1 MSTTQ
6 QTTARGPLIDG
17 GHVYSPLEPYWNAF
31 QQWRKRQKLLASLY
45 DLSDRELMDVG
56 ITRGE
61 IDYVA
66 THRGGD
72 PRGILSGK

>member
-1 MSTTQ
+1 MSTIQ
-6 QTTARGPLIDG
+6 ETTARGPLIDG
-17 GHVYSPLEPYWNAF
+17 RHVYSPLEPYWRAF
-31 QQWRKRQKLLASLY
+31 QQRRKRQKLLASLY

-66 THRGGD
+66 SHQGCD
-72 PRGILSGK
+72 PRGILSGG